1 MKTIFKIPVLLL
13 ALMLVVSCGDSKKE
27 EEEKAPT
34 AAEILEKDI
43 KRACEIECI
52 SKLENFDFKSDEGQ
66 AAVEEWKAIY
76 EKYDGDESEASDEI
90 KLAWSKKG
98 ECRCTQVNP
107 KDETVETFE
116 EEMVNENLEAICALV
131 EEQLIL
137 IDEVIQVASLLKDN
151 EENFFLLADG
161 EGIIRSIEQEF
172 EMLENEG
179 DKYFE
184 ARDGR
189 TEEDVQ
195 VNFKTMMNCPGFN
208 PEIFQSDELYNA
220 METLCVYFEGPCPL

>member
-1 MKTIFKIPVLLL
+1 MKILFKIPVLLL

-27 EEEKAPT
+27 EEKTPT

-43 KRACEIECI
+43 KRACEIECYI
-52 SKLENFDFKSDEGQ
+52 SALDDYDINSDEAQ
-66 AAVEEWKAIY
+66 DAIEEWRTIV
-76 EKYDGDESEASDEI
+76 EKYEENSEASDEI
-90 KLAWSKKG
+90 KIAWSKKG

-131 EEQLIL
+131 EAQIIL

-220 METLCVYFEGPCPL
+220 METRCVYFEGPCPL

>member
-43 KRACEIECI
+43 KRACEIECSI
-52 SKLENFDFKSDEGQ
+52 SALDDYDINSDEAQ
-66 AAVEEWKAIY
+66 DAIEEWRTIV
-76 EKYDGDESEASDEI
+76 EKYEENSEASDEI
-90 KLAWSKKG
+90 KIAWSKKG
-98 ECRCTQVNP
+98 ECICTEVNP

-131 EEQLIL
+131 EAQIIL
-137 IDEVIQVASLLKDN
+137 IDEVIQVASLLKDD

-161 EGIIRSIEQEF
+161 EGTIRSIEQEF